1 MGKKGSSL
9 AGALCVIGV
18 ALLAV
23 LTVGTTASANVQMLL
38 RSENAQTASLLAD
51 SAIQQALAELM
62 KDPSWGTA
70 QATTKIEYA
79 GPVEQS
85 DVRLTFNRTA
95 GVPYCTRNDVDNFQ
109 PGWPGS
115 KLLRDAKVPGKR
127 VHLVAVAHCRNVTR
141 TREAVV
147 YVPNFTLS
155 LGASGKV
162 HLIDSMVGALDSADG
177 IDVQA
182 IIADPSK
189 LKPGDLGTNSSD
201 SQAALLENGS
211 RVAGNLQAQGGIT
224 VLDTSIVGGEV
235 RRFNQATEL
244 PHFDFELYDPRRDSV
259 LNYNTLPAGVVG
271 DQNLTGIVR
280 CDGPS
285 VTVNGD
291 LNLDNCL
298 LYVDGNL
305 RVTGSVRGSGAAI
318 VTGSATVQ
326 GGSGLTSA
334 DSVALLTKG
343 DLNLVSTNTSKYM
356 FQGLVYT
363 RGNFRAR
370 NFTVVGGFVADG
382 LTPAQGNIDMEG
394 CLAIRVPFMTKVDI
408 YFPLQINLQFPST
421 INPMAIEDPAQ
432 PGIGGGLIDI
442 PGPGPDIAF
451 GRNPALKAYK
461 NGQWLDLNNDPLE
474 GTEIPHN
481 AAGFPAADP
490 SQMKNPG
497 EGAKTSPA
505 PDPDDPSNSWRWWQ
519 PVVLQITR
527 ETINGQQQYVYTL
540 SYEENNVP
548 ITERFT
554 DPESFIARTS
564 VLGTQKCLSYYDAPD
579 TPAVHEAWYRSMLA
593 GVNPDGTIRR
603 GWENINE
610 YKTEDN
616 RLATFSFDP
625 NRFLKESDKLRLS
638 AWTEY

>member
-1 MGKKGSSL
+1 MSRKGSSL
-9 AGALCVIGV
+9 AGAVCVIAV

-23 LTVGTTASANVQMLL
+23 LTVGTSASANVQMVL

-62 KDPSWGTA
+62 KDPTWGTA
-70 QATTKIEYA
+70 QASTKIEYA
-79 GPVEQS
+79 GPVENS

-109 PGWPGS
+109 PAWPLS
-115 KLLRDAKVPGKR
+115 KLLRDGKVPGKR
-127 VHLVAVAHCRNVTR
+127 VHLVAVAHCKNVTR

-224 VLDTSIVGGEV
+224 VLDTSVVGGEV

-244 PHFDFELYDPRRDSV
+244 PHFDFELYDPKRDSV
-259 LNYNTLPAGVVG
+259 LNYNSLPAGVVG

-305 RVTGSVRGSGAAI
+305 RVTGSVRGSGAVI

-334 DSVALLTKG
+334 DSVALLTRG
-343 DLNLVSTNTSKYM
+343 DLSLVSSNTSKYM

-394 CLAIRVPFMTKVDI
+394 CLAIRVPFKTKVDM
-408 YFPLQINLQFPST
+408 YFPLQLNLQFPST
-421 INPMAIEDPAQ
+421 IDPLAVD
-432 PGIGGGLIDI
+432 PNSKIDI
-442 PGPGPDIAF
+442 PGEGPDISF
-451 GRNPALKAYK
+451 GKNPALNSYQ
-461 NGQWLDLNNDPLE
+461 NGVWRDRNGDPLE
-474 GTEIPHN
+474 DEEEIPHN
-481 AAGFPAADP
+481 TNGVPASGPHEMDD
-490 SQMKNPG
+490 PG
-497 EGAKTSPA
+497 EGANIRPPGGGGA
-505 PDPDDPSNSWRWWQ
+505 HNSWRWWQ
-519 PVVLQITR
+519 PVVLQINR
-527 ETINGQQQYVYTL
+527 ETVNGQQQYVYYL
-540 SYEENNVP
+540 IYEDP
-548 ITERFT
+548 GLIIRRFT
-554 DPESFIARTS
+554 SREDLITATDL
-564 VLGTQKCLSYYDAPD
+564 LGWEKCRAYYDGVGPD
-579 TPAVHEAWYRSMLA
+579 PDSRDYHKEWYRQVL
-593 GVNPDGTIRR
+593 PQ
-603 GWENINE
+603 WEERNT
-610 YKTEDN
+610 YTTGDN
-616 RLATFSFDP
+616 RIATFSFDP

-638 AWTEY
+638 AWMEY